1 MTQHL
6 LDHLKSDH
14 DHAVKRLSKLL
25 TIPSVSTD
33 PAFEKDVHA
42 AASWVATFCE
52 ELGMSVEV
60 MQPEGAGGKKG
71 HPVVVAK
78 TMPKMV
84 ADDAK
89 NRVLFY
95 GHYDVQPP
103 DPVGGWTTPPFE
115 PTIRDAPGSSG
126 SPGGSG
132 GQGKALYAR
141 GTSDDKGQV
150 MCFLE
155 ALRAYHDTD
164 TKLPC
169 HVTVLI
175 EGEEEC
181 GSVSLPAFLE
191 NHADLLAADDRT
203 VCVVSDTTMWDKP
216 GSEKGYVP
224 AITYALRGLVYFDLK
239 LHGPDRDLHS
249 GVYGGT
255 LANPATQLMRVLGK
269 LLDDNNHI
277 TIPGFYDDVQPT
289 SPEEHEAWK
298 KLDFNEHHFTGDVG
312 SHPFGERDF
321 STLER
326 RWTRPACDIN
336 GLYGGYM
343 DEGAKTVIPTFAG
356 AKVSFRIPAN
366 MNPKKVAQQFTDWLH
381 QHDTGGC
388 RWEITHHGEA
398 DPVATPT
405 DSPWVVAASKAI
417 QQTAGQP
424 PALVRSG
431 ATIPVIAD
439 FKNQLGIDTLLIGFG
454 LNSDNIHSPDEH
466 LGLDRFLLGCQT
478 HAALLQEIAKA

>member
-1 MTQHL
+1 MPKLTP
-6 LDHLKSDH
+6 LDHLEADH
-14 DHAVKRLSKLL
+14 DYAVERLSELL
-25 TIPSVSTD
+25 SIPSVSTD
-33 PAFEKDVHA
+33 PAFETHVHEA
-42 AASWVATFCE
+42 ATWVATYCE
-52 ELGMSVEV
+52 GLGMNVDV
-60 MQPEGAGGKKG
+60 MQPASGDGPDGKQG

-78 TMPKMV
+78 TMPQMV

-103 DPVGGWTTPPFE
+103 DPVDQWTSPPFE
-115 PTIRDAPGSSG
+115 PAVRD
-126 SPGGSG
+126 
-132 GQGKALYAR
+132 GKIFAR

-155 ALRAYHDTD
+155 ALRAYHATG

-191 NHADLLAADDRT
+191 NHADLLDADDRT
-203 VCVVSDTTMWDKP
+203 VCVVSDTTLWDTPAP
-216 GSEKGYVP
+216 GSAQAYLP
-224 AITYALRGLVYFDLK
+224 AITYALRGLVYFDVK

-255 LANPATQLMRVLGK
+255 LANPATQLVRVLGK
-269 LLDDNNHI
+269 LIDDDNHI
-277 TIPGFYDDVQPT
+277 TIPGFYDDVAPT
-289 SPEEHEAWK
+289 SPEEHDAWK
-298 KLDFNEHHFTGDVG
+298 KLDFSEHHFTGDVG

-343 DEGAKTVIPTFAG
+343 GEGAKTVIPAFAG

-366 MNPKKVAQQFTDWLH
+366 MHPKTVAQQFTDWLH

-388 RWEITHHGEA
+388 RWTITNHGEA

-405 DSPWVVAASKAI
+405 DSPWVLAASKAL
-417 QQTAGQP
+417 QQTAGQA

-466 LGLDRFLLGCQT
+466 LGLDRFLLGCRT
-478 HAALLQEIAKA
+478 HAALLQEIAQA